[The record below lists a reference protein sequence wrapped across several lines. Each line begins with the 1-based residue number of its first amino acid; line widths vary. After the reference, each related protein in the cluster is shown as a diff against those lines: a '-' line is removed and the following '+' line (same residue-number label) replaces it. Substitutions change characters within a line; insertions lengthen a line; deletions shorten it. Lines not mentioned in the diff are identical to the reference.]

1 MHHLSRQKFA
11 ISDHASRPIFWGPV
25 AAFQEISILEEGL
38 IFIDFIHVTA
48 SESPFSSLQVP
59 LRVGRSVV
67 TKKIQ
72 NIQEYIYMYIKHISI
87 ILKTGPFYI
96 KKVLIYSK
104 LARER
109 KKDCRRCNYCSNS
122 SVTVTGHRS
131 PKFDERS
138 QSSQVTKA
146 SDESIFR
153 STKMASESPQIAKNC
168 PPAYFVLQK
177 WLIYIYKN
185 LK

>member
-1 MHHLSRQKFA
+1 
-11 ISDHASRPIFWGPV
+11 
-25 AAFQEISILEEGL
+25 
-38 IFIDFIHVTA
+38 
-48 SESPFSSLQVP
+48 
-59 LRVGRSVV
+59 
-67 TKKIQ
+67 
-72 NIQEYIYMYIKHISI
+72 MYIKHISI

-122 SVTVTGHRS
+122 SVTVTGHRP

-168 PPAYFVLQK
+168 PPGVFCAIK
-177 WLIYIYKN
+177 MAHIYIQK
-185 LK
+185 LKIIILICYWC